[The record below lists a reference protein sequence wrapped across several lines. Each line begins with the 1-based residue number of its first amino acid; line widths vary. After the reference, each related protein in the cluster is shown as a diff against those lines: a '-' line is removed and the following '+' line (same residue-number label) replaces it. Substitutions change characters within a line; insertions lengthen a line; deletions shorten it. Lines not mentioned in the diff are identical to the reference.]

1 MKFEDQRKIMVRSQ
15 IEVRGIHTK
24 KILDVFLKI
33 KRHLFVPIENRHLAY
48 NDSPL
53 SIGKGQ
59 TISQPYIV
67 ALMMDLIDIQPED
80 KILEIGTG
88 SGYQTALL
96 AELASQVYTVERIGI
111 LSEQAKQIITE
122 MGYENIFFKIGDGT
136 KGWEKGFPRGDEFD
150 KIIVSAAAPD
160 IPESLLQ
167 QLAVGGMLIIPTGNR
182 FYQELL
188 VVEREE
194 KGYVQKN
201 HGGCAFVPL
210 IGKEG
215 WKF

>member
-1 MKFEDQRKIMVRSQ
+1 MKFDDQRKIMVRSQ
-15 IEVRGIHTK
+15 IEARGIHTK
-24 KILDVFLKI
+24 KISDVFLKV
-33 KRHLFVPIENRHLAY
+33 KRHLFVPIENRHLSY

-80 KILEIGTG
+80 KVLEIGTG

-96 AELASQVYTVERIGI
+96 AELASEVYSVERIGI
-111 LSEQAKQIITE
+111 LSEEAKRILTE
-122 MGYENIFFKIGDGT
+122 MGYENIFYKIGDGSQGWK
-136 KGWEKGFPRGDEFD
+136 KGYPQCNEFN
-150 KIIVSAAAPD
+150 KIIVSAASPE
-160 IPESLLQ
+160 IPRSLLK
-167 QLAVGGMLIIPTGNR
+167 QLCVGGMLIIPTGNR

>member
-1 MKFEDQRKIMVRSQ
+1 MKFEDQRKIMIRSQ
-15 IEVRGIHTK
+15 IEARGIHTK

-88 SGYQTALL
+88 SGYQTALI
-96 AELASQVYTVERIGI
+96 AELAMEVYTVERIGI
-111 LSEQAKQIITE
+111 LSEEAKQILSE
-122 MGYENIFFKIGDGT
+122 MVYKNIFYKIGDGSQ
-136 KGWEKGFPRGDEFD
+136 GWKKGFPKCDEFD
-150 KIIVSAAAPD
+150 KIIVSAAAPE
-160 IPESLLQ
+160 IPRSLLK

-188 VVEREE
+188 VVERKE